1 MSFTRR
7 ALLASAVL
15 LTTFAG
21 PAFAQQKELVIAG
34 SGGGLAQVL
43 DQLFDKPF
51 EKETGIRVKA
61 LATSDR
67 ASALRAM
74 MAAGK
79 PIWDLAELT
88 PFDYA
93 VASMEGWL
101 EPVDWSVADPDNMLP
116 DEAKLKDGAV
126 AATSSTILA
135 QRTDKLPQGKKMA
148 SWADF
153 WDVET
158 FPGRRALQDSVLDNL
173 EFALIADGVAKEDV
187 YKVLE
192 TPEGV
197 DRAFAKLDEIKP
209 NIAVW
214 WTTGAQSVQLLSDGE
229 VDFASAWNGRITQ
242 LRADGV
248 PVEMSWVGGS
258 LKPAYYAIMK
268 GSSNKVEAEKYIRF
282 FLTDPKR
289 GAEFAKAV
297 AYPGM
302 VKGLYDHMTKEE
314 SVELPTYPENLA
326 GQFVSDAM
334 FWAKNMS
341 ALEERWR
348 EWMLE

>member
-1 MSFTRR
+1 MTINRR
-7 ALLASAVL
+7 TLLASAAFVTL
-15 LTTFAG
+15 LG
-21 PAFAQQKELVIAG
+21 SPAFAQQKELVIAG

-43 DQLFDKPF
+43 DTLFDKPF
-51 EKETGIRVKA
+51 EEETGIRVKA

-67 ASALRAM
+67 TSALRAM
-74 MAAGK
+74 MAAGR

-101 EPVDWSVADPDNMLP
+101 EPIDWSVADPDNMLP
-116 DEAKLKDGAV
+116 DEAKLADGAV
-126 AATSSTILA
+126 AATSSTVLA
-135 QRTDKLPQGKKMA
+135 QRTDKLPEGKKMVT
-148 SWADF
+148 WADF

-158 FPGRRALQDSVLDNL
+158 FPGRRAMQDSVLDNL
-173 EFALIADGVAKEDV
+173 EFALIADGVDKDDLYE
-187 YKVLE
+187 VLS

-209 NIAVW
+209 HINAW

-248 PVEMSWVGGS
+248 PVEMSWTGAS

-268 GSSNKVEAEKYIRF
+268 GSAMKTEAEDYIRF
-282 FLTDPKR
+282 FLTDPVK
-289 GAEFAKAV
+289 GAEFAKLV
-297 AYPGM
+297 SYPGM
-302 VKGLYDHMTKEE
+302 VKGLYDHLQIGRAN
-314 SVELPTYPENLA
+314 V
-326 GQFVSDAM
+326 
-334 FWAKNMS
+334 
-341 ALEERWR
+341 
-348 EWMLE
+348 